1 MVVLMSIST
10 WDQIEEFRSGRET
23 CVLERLVYSA
33 KTITALALASAGDQI
48 RADLQEQS

>member
-1 MVVLMSIST
+1 MLNQLRINDDKLGHMV
-10 WDQIEEFRSGRET
+10 W
-23 CVLERLVYSA
+23 SA